1 MPSVKLS
8 VVFVPITVFALA
20 FVKYKFVPSAKFVV
34 VLLPKATFAC
44 ACISEFVISTLSAF
58 TVMPYPAP
66 TFSVTSPEVPPPVK
80 PDPAVTL
87 SISPAIPVKLLAS
100 P

>member
-1 MPSVKLS
+1 
-8 VVFVPITVFALA
+8 
-20 FVKYKFVPSAKFVV
+20 
-34 VLLPKATFAC
+34 
-44 ACISEFVISTLSAF
+44 
-58 TVMPYPAP
+58 MPYPAP